1 MRGAETVKNT
11 QPILYGTAYYDEY
24 MPYDRL
30 DEDMKLIGEAGM
42 NVIRIAESTWGTM
55 EPERGSFNF
64 HHIDR
69 VLEAAQQHGL
79 KVIVGTPTYAI
90 PAWMAKACPEVL
102 IVPEP
107 AMVKNDPVINHGAE
121 LYGRRQNMDIGH
133 PYYRECAEEMIR
145 ALLEHVKDRDCIIGY
160 QLDNETK
167 YYDNANTRIQQEFV
181 AWLQKRYTSLDELNR
196 VFGLN
201 YWSNR
206 INSWEE
212 FPDVRGTINGSLA
225 AAFDEFRRGT
235 VRDFLSWQAGI
246 VDEYRRPGQFI
257 THNFDYE
264 WRGWSFGIQPQT
276 DHFKCAETVHLAG
289 VDIYHPTQSALTGT
303 EIAFGGDV
311 SRSLKQKNYLV
322 IETEAQGFPQWT
334 PYPSQLRLQAFSHLA
349 SGACGIMYW
358 HWHSL
363 HNSWETYWKGILSHD
378 LQPGR
383 IYAEVKEIGEE
394 LAKLSP
400 HLHALTKKN
409 SVAIL
414 VSNEALSA
422 LEYYPIGDV
431 LRTQD
436 LKYNDVVRW
445 LYDALYRN
453 NIECDFLP
461 STCRDFSAYKLIL
474 VPALY
479 TAPDELLSALKRY
492 TAGGGH
498 ILATFKT
505 AFTDENVQV
514 YHDTQPHHLTEV
526 FGLSY
531 QEFTADSNLKLQGI
545 DALDGAECSQW
556 EELLIPTSSRVLA
569 TYSIPAWHGYAA
581 VTENDYRQG
590 KSWYLGCYFSPTKLE
605 KFIRQIIVKE
615 LPDICPHEEK
625 FPCIIRTGTN
635 KVGHK
640 LTYYLN
646 YSNKEQSI
654 IYKGKD
660 ALELTS
666 NLEISHD
673 TTLLLQPWDA
683 RVIEENIS

>member
-1 MRGAETVKNT
+1 MKNK
-11 QPILYGTAYYDEY
+11 PILYGAAYYDEY

-30 DEDMKLIGEAGM
+30 EEDMRLIQEAGM

-55 EPERGSFNF
+55 EPKRGTFDF

-69 VLEAAQQHGL
+69 ALEAAQRHGL

-107 AMVKNDPVINHGAE
+107 AMVKNGPVLDNGAE

-133 PYYRECAEEMIR
+133 PYYLECAEEMIR
-145 ALLEHVKDRDCIIGY
+145 ALLEHVRGYDCIIGY

-167 YYDNANTRIQQEFV
+167 YYGNANARLQREFV
-181 AWLQKRYTSLDELNR
+181 AWLQRRFASLDELNR
-196 VFGLN
+196 AFGLN

-235 VRDFLSWQAGI
+235 VEEFLSWQAGI
-246 VDEYRRPGQFI
+246 VGEYLRPGQFI

-264 WRGWSFGIQPQT
+264 WCGWSFGIQPQT
-276 DHFKCAETVHLAG
+276 DHFKCAAALSLAG

-311 SRSLKQKNYLV
+311 SRSLKQNNYLV
-322 IETEAQGFPQWT
+322 LETEAQGFPQWT
-334 PYPSQLRLQAFSHLA
+334 PYPGQLRLQAFSHLA
-349 SGACGIMYW
+349 SGACGVMYW

-383 IYAEVKEIGEE
+383 IYNEVKEIGQE

-400 HLHALTKKN
+400 HLQGLRKN
-409 SVAIL
+409 NKVAMLI
-414 VSNEALSA
+414 SSEALSA

-436 LKYNDVVRW
+436 FKYNDAVRW

-461 STCRDFSAYKLIL
+461 PACRDFSAYELIL

-479 TAPDELLSALKRY
+479 TAPEELLQALEQY
-492 TAGGGH
+492 TAEGGH
-498 ILATFKT
+498 LLATFKT

-514 YHDTQPHHLTEV
+514 YQDAQPHQLTEV
-526 FGLSY
+526 FGLRY
-531 QEFTADSNLKLQGI
+531 QEFTAESDLKLQGI
-545 DALDGAECSQW
+545 SSLDGAACSQW
-556 EELLIPTSSRVLA
+556 EELLIPDSAKVLA
-569 TYSIPAWHGYAA
+569 AYSTPAWQEYAA

-590 KSWYLGCYFSPTKLE
+590 KAWYLGCYFSPDKLE
-605 KFIRQIIVKE
+605 QFIRQVIVKE
-615 LPDICPHEEK
+615 LPDICPYEEK

-635 KVGHK
+635 EAGHR

-646 YSNKEQSI
+646 YSDQERSVT
-654 IYKGKD
+654 YKGNP
-660 ALELTS
+660 AAELTS
-666 NLEISHD
+666 SLKIGPAD
-673 TTLLLQPWDA
+673 TLHLAPWDA
-683 RVIEENIS
+683 KVIEEIPS